1 MTSIIVSSSS
11 NNNNNNRSDGVGL
24 GREKKKNEREERRR
38 RENKN
43 KKTPKSLLTVLFVK
57 PYLPFQCCLSSKMA
71 NKKTG
76 N

>member
-1 MTSIIVSSSS
+1 MTSIIISSS
-11 NNNNNNRSDGVGL
+11 NNNNNRRDGVEL
-24 GREKKKNEREERRR
+24 GIEKKNEIEKRR

-43 KKTPKSLLTVLFVK
+43 KKTPKLFLTVLFVK